1 MKIAGLIFY
10 NSLLELTLISEPYQT
25 EDMMAGVNKVILL
38 GRLGAD
44 PEIRYTSNGTAVA
57 NFRIATSERWT
68 NQNGEKEER
77 TEWHR
82 IVAFGK
88 LGEICGE
95 YLAKGKQV
103 YIEGRLQTR
112 TWEDRDKNQRTTT
125 EIIATTMQM
134 LGSPGGGKPSDKED
148 KEEPSFSEEPPK
160 DDDIPF

>member
-1 MKIAGLIFY
+1 
-10 NSLLELTLISEPYQT
+10 
-25 EDMMAGVNKVILL
+25 MAGVNKVILI
-38 GRLGAD
+38 GHLGAD

-57 NFRIATSERWT
+57 NFRIATTERWT
-68 NQNGEKEER
+68 NPNGEKEER

-95 YLAKGKQV
+95 YLSKGKQV

-125 EIIATTMQM
+125 EIIATGMQM
-134 LGSPGGGKPSDKED
+134 LGSPPGGGKFSEKEPPPYSEELP
-148 KEEPSFSEEPPK
+148 KEE
-160 DDDIPF
+160 DIPF

>member
-1 MKIAGLIFY
+1 
-10 NSLLELTLISEPYQT
+10 
-25 EDMMAGVNKVILL
+25 MMAGVNKAILL

-57 NFRIATSERWT
+57 NFRMATSERWT
-68 NQNGEKEER
+68 NPNGEKEER

-125 EIIATTMQM
+125 EIIATVMQM
-134 LGSPGGGKPSDKED
+134 LGSAGGSKVSD
-148 KEEPSFSEEPPK
+148 KEEPSYAEEPAK
-160 DDDIPF
+160 DEDIPF